1 MTTSDP
7 NDKKS
12 FFSNFNIDWKS
23 LKSDL
28 ESAWRS
34 FTREF
39 DDPDH
44 WNHTLRKESS
54 EVTNYYLSDEQREQ
68 LKGMKRFR
76 GIMYKTGWVLKA
88 MFEKL
93 TPERRVLFVIGVLL
107 ILSGNTIG
115 TSNSNAFFGGIF
127 LVVVIM
133 LELKDKL
140 VAHDELEAGRKIQES
155 LMPERMPTVNGW
167 QLWLYTRSANEVCG
181 DLIDFL
187 KLDSGRFIIA
197 MADVAGKGLH
207 AALITAKL
215 QATIRALAGEIR
227 SLPELIGRINSI
239 VHRDSPSHIFSS
251 LLYAECSEKSETIR
265 FVNAGHF
272 PALII
277 RGTNITESAK
287 GDAALGLARTM
298 TYNEHSVS
306 LKEGDRFVLYSDGLT
321 EAKNNAGEFFGKERL
336 IGLLTTTTGT
346 PEQIGAAVLRE
357 LDLFTDSSSPS
368 DDLSI
373 IILQKT

>member
-1 MTTSDP
+1 MKSSDP

-23 LKSDL
+23 LKSDIN
-28 ESAWRS
+28 SAWRS
-34 FTREF
+34 LTQEIN
-39 DDPDH
+39 DPDH
-44 WNHTLRKESS
+44 WNHALRKESS

-68 LKGMKRFR
+68 LKGMKRFK
-76 GIMYKTGWVLKA
+76 GFMYMTGWVMKA

-93 TPERRVLFVIGVLL
+93 SPERRALFMVGVIL
-107 ILSGNTIG
+107 ILLGNTSG
-115 TSNSNAFFGGIF
+115 LHNSNALFGGIF
-127 LVVVIM
+127 LVIVIM

-155 LMPERMPTVNGW
+155 LMPERMPHVNGW

-187 KLDSGRFIIA
+187 KLDSGRFSIA

-251 LLYAECSEKSETIR
+251 LLYAECSETSETIR

-277 RGTNITESAK
+277 RGTNITEGVK
-287 GDAALGLARTM
+287 GDAALGLAPAM
-298 TYNEHSVS
+298 TYSELSVS
-306 LKEGDRFVLYSDGLT
+306 LKKGDRFVLYSDGLI

-336 IGLLTTTTGT
+336 IGLLKATSGT
-346 PEQIGAAVLRE
+346 PEQIGTTVLR
-357 LDLFTDSSSPS
+357 DVDRFIGSSPTS
-368 DDLSI
+368 DDLSFI
-373 IILQKT
+373 VIQKI